1 MARRVPAGPSRAWFF
16 LTAMVLA
23 MVRFRRLFYGLA
35 RLVLAWRD
43 SSWQCLAGRG
53 AAWQG
58 IIYDS
63 YLHGCLLAY
72 SQ

>member
-1 MARRVPAGPSRAWFF
+1 
-16 LTAMVLA
+16 
-23 MVRFRRLFYGLA
+23 LA